1 MRWNGTAIGW
11 MSVCLVVGPLVA
23 ASASPA
29 QAQGSAD
36 PNPGAVTLTAG
47 FDFANAYFFRGIP
60 QDDTGVVMWPSGDLG
75 FALFSGDGALKSV
88 GVNIGTW
95 NSLHTGQAGS
105 DGPSGKLWYE
115 SDFYAGASLGFGKG
129 TSLGVTYTAYTSP
142 NGLFGTVKEISFRLI
157 VDDSGLL
164 GAAAVKPYMVLA
176 QELDG
181 QADGGANEGTYLE
194 IGIGPGYAASRASLT
209 VPIKVGLSLSDYYEG
224 VAGDDTF
231 GFFSVAGVV
240 TVPFTSMP
248 TRFGSWNIH
257 GGVEF
262 LMLGD
267 RNEAVFGDSSHVIG
281 SIGIGLS
288 Y

>member
-1 MRWNGTAIGW
+1 MHRSQTAIRWCG
-11 MSVCLVVGPLVA
+11 VCALVGA
-23 ASASPA
+23 AAIASPA
-29 QAQGSAD
+29 WAQGSAD
-36 PNPGAVTLTAG
+36 PNPGALTLTGA
-47 FDFANAYFFRGIP
+47 FDFSNAYFFRGIP
-60 QDDTGVVMWPSGDLG
+60 QDDTGVIMWPAGDLSFALHSGD
-75 FALFSGDGALKSV
+75 SGLKSIA
-88 GVNIGTW
+88 VNVGTW
-95 NSLHTGQAGS
+95 NSLHTGSAGS

-115 SDFYAGASLGFGKG
+115 SDFYAGVGLGFGKG
-129 TSLGVTYTAYTSP
+129 TTLGVTYTAYNSP
-142 NGLFGTVKEISFRLI
+142 NGSFGTVKEISFKVA
-157 VDDSGLL
+157 VDDSGWL
-164 GAAAVKPYMVLA
+164 GKAAVKPYAVLA

-194 IGIGPGYAASRASLT
+194 LGIGPGYSASRASLT
-209 VPIKVGLSLSDYYEG
+209 VPIKVGLSLNDYYEG
-224 VAGDDTF
+224 VSGDETF

-240 TVPFTSMP
+240 TVPFARMP

-262 LMLGD
+262 LMLGE

>member
-1 MRWNGTAIGW
+1 MRWNGAATRGIGL
-11 MSVCLVVGPLVA
+11 CLLTGVVSAVT
-23 ASASPA
+23 ASPA
-29 QAQGSAD
+29 RAQGSD
-36 PNPGAVTLTAG
+36 PNPGAITLTG
-47 FDFANAYFFRGIP
+47 SFDVASAYFFRGIF
-60 QDDTGVVMWPSGDLG
+60 QDDTGVVMWPAADLG
-75 FALFSGDGALKSV
+75 FALFSGDGGLKSV

-95 NSLHTGQAGS
+95 NSLHTGLAGS

-115 SDFYAGASLGFGKG
+115 SDFYAGLNLGLSKG
-129 TSLGVTYTAYTSP
+129 TSVGVTYTAYTSP
-142 NGLFGTVKEISFRLI
+142 NGMFGTVKELSFKLA
-157 VDDSGLL
+157 VDDSGVL
-164 GAAAVKPYMVLA
+164 GVAAVKPYVVLA

-181 QADGGANEGTYLE
+181 QADGGANEGTYFE
-194 IGIGPGYAASRASLT
+194 IGIGPGYTASRMSVAIPL
-209 VPIKVGLSLSDYYEG
+209 KVGLSLNDYYEG
-224 VAGDDTF
+224 LIGDETF
-231 GFFSVAGVV
+231 GFFSVGGVV

-267 RNEAVFGDSSHVIG
+267 RNEAVFGDSTHVIG